1 MLISLNMTI
10 PIAITRPCQKKCLA
24 KKKKEIPDHVSYCGR
39 DLDMAFSPKTSSANT
54 KKH

>member
-1 MLISLNMTI
+1 MSEKMSG
-10 PIAITRPCQKKCLA
+10 K